1 VTGFTPPPR
10 REMPAEVRDRLRR
23 KLWRDLY
30 APARFRFKAPLA
42 VAAAVALLVAGA
54 VLVARA
60 VPTSPEELVAHQPPP
75 STAAAAA
82 VPLDA
87 VAELD
92 RCYAA
97 VQTAGMAAS
106 YPDRPEWTPSF
117 STEAGGVAV
126 VAAQADGKPLFC
138 ESTLT
143 SVTISDLTAAPAFAA
158 GSATSALF
166 ATSNGTVAGVVD
178 PAWETFEIRVGS
190 TLVVQP
196 DQGAGVYI
204 AHTARQLQPDVHI
217 LAQQL
222 PPGAGPHPE
231 DNDPEYPLRELPP
244 VPRPAVSIVDR
255 PQPADRSSPR
265 GKALEQCMLGSANA
279 QPDRESWQPGAAAT
293 VNGHELVMA
302 VNSKGIASCEWRPEA
317 RTDLAGE
324 PSFQAYTPFAR
335 APAQADAARVP
346 VLTGK
351 DNSLVILGTVRG
363 DATRMTIQADKFE
376 LSTDVRAGTFISV
389 VPPSLIYNNDGDD
402 DVLQDLST
410 VIYDAQG
417 HTLYEG
423 PLPTD

>member
-1 VTGFTPPPR
+1 MTGFTPPPR

-30 APARFRFKAPLA
+30 APARFRFRAPVA

-54 VLVARA
+54 VLVAQA
-60 VPTSPEELVAHQPPP
+60 IPAPPEELGAHQP
-75 STAAAAA
+75 TATTTATPVAF
-82 VPLDA
+82 DA

-106 YPDRPEWTPSF
+106 YPDRPEWTPAF
-117 STEAGGVAV
+117 SSGSGGITV
-126 VAAQADGKPLFC
+126 VAAEADGKPLFC

-143 SVTISDLTAAPAFAA
+143 SVTISDPAAAPVVAA

-166 ATSNGTVAGVVD
+166 ATPNGTIAGVAD
-178 PAWETFEIRVGS
+178 PAWETFELRIGS
-190 TLVVQP
+190 TLVAQPVQSERL
-196 DQGAGVYI
+196 YI
-204 AHTARQLQPDVHI
+204 AHTSTQLQPDAQV

-222 PPGAGPHPE
+222 PQGTAEHPE
-231 DNDPEYPLRELPP
+231 DNDPEYPVRELPP
-244 VPRPAVSIVDR
+244 IPKPAVSIVDR

-265 GKALEQCMLGSANA
+265 GKALEQCMQGSLDA

-302 VNSKGIASCEWRPEA
+302 VNTQGVASCEWQPEA
-317 RTDLAGE
+317 QKAIE
-324 PSFQAYTPFAR
+324 QNFQAYMPFTR
-335 APAQADAARVP
+335 APAHADAARVP
-346 VLTGK
+346 VATGEE
-351 DNSLVILGTVRG
+351 NSLVILGTVRE
-363 DATRMTIQADKFE
+363 DATRMTIQAENVE

-389 VPPSLIYNNDGDD
+389 VPPSLIYNTDSDD
-402 DVLQDLST
+402 ALQDMTT

-423 PLPTD
+423 PLRAD